1 MNKAKWVKTGMTIA
15 GLVLAGLSTVISDKV
30 KNNEMQETIEKEVGK
45 KVTEY
50 LSNQVKES

>member
-30 KNNEMQETIEKEVGK
+30 KNNEMQETIKKEVSK
-45 KVTEY
+45 EVAEF
-50 LSNQVKES
+50 LNNQVKGS

>member
-30 KNNEMQETIEKEVGK
+30 KNNEMQETIKKEVSK
-45 KVTEY
+45 EVAEF
-50 LSNQVKES
+50 LNNQVKES

>member
-30 KNNEMQETIEKEVGK
+30 KNNEMQETIKKEVSK
-45 KVTEY
+45 EVADF

>member
-1 MNKAKWVKTGMTIA
+1 MNKAKLLKTGMTVV

-30 KNNEMQETIEKEVGK
+30 KNNEMQETIKKEVSK
-45 KVTEY
+45 EVAEF